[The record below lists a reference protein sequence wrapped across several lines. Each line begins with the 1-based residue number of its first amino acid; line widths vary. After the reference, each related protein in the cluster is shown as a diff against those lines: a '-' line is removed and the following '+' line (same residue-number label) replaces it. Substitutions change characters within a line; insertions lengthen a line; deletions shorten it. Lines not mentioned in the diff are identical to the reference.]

1 MITIPPVVLHADY
14 HFELI
19 EMEVTAYT
27 TSYEDCGKID
37 GITASGTNARY
48 GVIAS
53 PPEIDFGTEIII
65 GDSKFVVEDRGGAI
79 VKKDDVYS
87 IDMWLPTSEECE
99 QFGRQRTKGWIIVR
113 EGD

>member
-1 MITIPPVVLHADY
+1 MITIPPVTIQADW
-14 HFELI
+14 HLELI

-37 GITASGTNARY
+37 GITASGTNVRY

-79 VKKDDVYS
+79 VKKDNVYA
-87 IDMWLPTSEECE
+87 IDMWLPTSKECE
-99 QFGRQRTKGWIIVR
+99 QFGRQKTKGWIIVNH
-113 EGD
+113 